1 MVIDL
6 WPENILFATGIYCTR
21 DHKTGSGAI
30 AQRLEQGAH
39 NALVGGSN
47 PSRPTILRRRLRVAL
62 ASKIPKTSSGIL
74 RALSRAYHS
83 RKRAKERR
91 VNETKLDKSG

>member
-47 PSRPTILRRRLRVAL
+47 PSRPTSL
-62 ASKIPKTSSGIL
+62 AVGFGWLWPVRFPRPAQGFCE
-74 RALSRAYHS
+74 H
-83 RKRAKERR
+83 
-91 VNETKLDKSG
+91 